1 MEQEEAIDLG
11 RLLHVMLERKT
22 IIGGIVAGCTVLA
35 VAVAFLLPEKYES
48 TTLVQTKS
56 TSKLDLSGA
65 GAAMA
70 MMGLGGGAASSTVS
84 YIELMK
90 SRTVLEPIIET
101 LDLPEEEKEDMTA
114 TGFAKNVLDI
124 QNTKATNL
132 ITVTAEG
139 RTPEEAQQISQSV
152 VDNFLLLMTDMNRQ
166 EQSFLVRFLTERI
179 EKARKDSDEAAQA
192 LEDFSRKTQV
202 YGPTEQAQAQIEQMT
217 VLDKTLANLKV
228 ERESTQARLAQA
240 SEQLEKQNTNS
251 KTYNVADN
259 SNILNIRDS
268 LVRKEVELVGL
279 EQKYQEKHPA
289 VIAAKEELKKLQEK
303 LASEVANAVDA
314 GTVTMNPLQAELLK
328 EKTLAQVNL
337 AVTEASEQALREWQE
352 KAEADMGQLSEDIL
366 AYTKLSRDA
375 QMKNEIYI
383 NLVKNCEQAKIQQT
397 MESMDIQIVD
407 RADLPKKPAS
417 PKKLLI
423 TVIGFVFGCM
433 LSFSYGFIA
442 YHKETR

>member
-1 MEQEEAIDLG
+1 MEQEEEIEIDLG
-11 RLLHVMLERKT
+11 RLFHVMLERKK

-35 VAVAFLLPEKYES
+35 IATAFLLPEKYES
-48 TTLVQTKS
+48 TTLVQTRAAVK
-56 TSKLDLSGA
+56 A
-65 GAAMA
+65 GGGTAALL
-70 MMGLGGGAASSTVS
+70 GLGGAPTVETS

-90 SRTVLEPIIET
+90 SRSVLEPIMET
-101 LDLPEEEKEDMTA
+101 LDWPEEEKENLTA
-114 TGFAKNVLDI
+114 ASFAKDVLDI

-179 EKARKDSDEAAQA
+179 EEARKDSDEAAQA

-217 VLDKTLANLKV
+217 ALDKTLANLKV

-240 SEQLEKQNTNS
+240 SEHLEKQNANS
-251 KTYNVADN
+251 KAYNVADN
-259 SNILNIRDS
+259 ENILNIRDS
-268 LVRKEVELVGL
+268 MVRKEVEIVGL

-328 EKTLAQVNL
+328 EKTLAQVSL
-337 AVTEASEQALREWQE
+337 AVAKAREQALREWQE

-417 PKKLLI
+417 PKKLFI
-423 TVIGFVFGCM
+423 TAIGFVLGCM
-433 LSFSYGFIA
+433 ISFGYGLVA
-442 YHKETR
+442 YHKTERG

>member
-11 RLLHVMLERKT
+11 RLFHVMLERKK

-35 VAVAFLLPEKYES
+35 VATAFLLPEKYES
-48 TTLVQTKS
+48 TTLVQTR
-56 TSKLDLSGA
+56 
-65 GAAMA
+65 AAKA
-70 MMGLGGGAASSTVS
+70 GGGAAALLGFGGASAVEMS

-90 SRTVLEPIIET
+90 SRSVLEPIIET
-101 LDLPEEEKEDMTA
+101 LDWPEEEKENLTA
-114 TGFAKNVLDI
+114 VGFAKNVLDI

-132 ITVTAEG
+132 ITVTAKS

-179 EKARKDSDEAAQA
+179 EEARKDSDEAAQA

-202 YGPTEQAQAQIEQMT
+202 YGPTEQAQAQIEQMMA
-217 VLDKTLANLKV
+217 LDKTLANLKV

-240 SEQLEKQNTNS
+240 SEHLEEQNANS
-251 KTYNVADN
+251 KAYNVADN
-259 SNILNIRDS
+259 SNILSIRDS
-268 LVRKEVELVGL
+268 LVKKEVELVGL

-328 EKTLAQVNL
+328 EKTLAQVGL

-375 QMKNEIYI
+375 QMKNEIYV
-383 NLVKNCEQAKIQQT
+383 NLVQNCEQAKIQQT

-423 TVIGFVFGCM
+423 TAIGFVLGCM
-433 LSFSYGFIA
+433 LSFGYGLVA

>member
-11 RLLHVMLERKT
+11 RLFHVMLERKK
-22 IIGGIVAGCTVLA
+22 IIGGIVVGCTVLA

-56 TSKLDLSGA
+56 ASKLDLSGA

-70 MMGLGGGAASSTVS
+70 MMGIGGGAASSSVS

-90 SRTVLEPIIET
+90 SRTVLEPIMAEIEM
-101 LDLPEEEKEDMTA
+101 DEEEREEMTA
-114 TGFAKNVLDI
+114 EKFAKKFLEL
-124 QNTKATNL
+124 QNTKSTNL

-139 RTPEEAQQISQSV
+139 RTPGEAQQISQSV

-179 EKARKDSDEAAQA
+179 EEAKKDSDEAAQA

-202 YGPTEQAQAQIEQMT
+202 YGPTEQAQAQIEQMMA
-217 VLDKTLANLKV
+217 LDKTLANLKV

-240 SEQLEKQNTNS
+240 SEHLEEQNANS
-251 KTYNVADN
+251 KAYNIADN
-259 SNILNIRDS
+259 GNILSIRDR
-268 LVRKEVELVGL
+268 LVKKEVEIVGL

-289 VIAAKEELKKLQEK
+289 VIAARKELKKLQEK
-303 LASEVANAVDA
+303 LASEVTNAVDA

-366 AYTKLSRDA
+366 VYTKLSRDA
-375 QMKNEIYI
+375 QMKNEIYV

-407 RADLPKKPAS
+407 RADLPRKPAS

-423 TVIGFVFGCM
+423 TAIGFALGCM
-433 LSFSYGFIA
+433 LSFGYSLVA

>member
-11 RLLHVMLERKT
+11 RLFHVMLERKK
-22 IIGGIVAGCTVLA
+22 IIGGIMAGCTTLA
-35 VAVAFLLPEKYES
+35 VATAFLLPEKYES
-48 TTLVQTKS
+48 TTLVQTR
-56 TSKLDLSGA
+56 
-65 GAAMA
+65 AAA
-70 MMGLGGGAASSTVS
+70 KAGGGAAALLGFGGASAVEMS

-90 SRTVLEPIIET
+90 SRSVLDPIMET
-101 LDLPEEEKEDMTA
+101 LDWPEEEKENLTA
-114 TGFAKNVLDI
+114 AGFAKDVLDI

-179 EKARKDSDEAAQA
+179 EEARKDSDEAAQA
-192 LEDFSRKTQV
+192 LEDFGRKTQV
-202 YGPTEQAQAQIEQMT
+202 YGPTEQAQAQIEQMMA
-217 VLDKTLANLKV
+217 LDKTLANLKV

-240 SEQLEKQNTNS
+240 SEHLEKQNANS
-251 KTYNVADN
+251 KAYNVADN
-259 SNILNIRDS
+259 ENILNIRDS
-268 LVRKEVELVGL
+268 MVRKEVELVGL

-289 VIAAKEELKKLQEK
+289 VITAREELKKLQEK

-328 EKTLAQVNL
+328 EKTLAQVSL

-375 QMKNEIYI
+375 QMKNEIYV
-383 NLVKNCEQAKIQQT
+383 NLVKNCEEAKIQQT

-423 TVIGFVFGCM
+423 TAIGFVLGCM
-433 LSFSYGFIA
+433 ISFGYSLIA
-442 YHKETR
+442 YHKDTP